1 MNPTLRPSVL
11 PSPAAASDEPLV
23 TPLDR
28 HWKDLPQRPQV
39 TVADLELP
47 AEQLDLA
54 RAAAIYREHGALVIR
69 GLFARSIA
77 GIAGDIARAARQ
89 AIELIPRAAKVQEGW
104 LTPDGTLLL
113 PAPAGFQRAQ
123 QLMVLNC
130 GYKDS
135 SHVFRSALDETMCD
149 LAAALIGP
157 DVELFQD
164 GQVLY
169 KEAVGGHPKHLHQ
182 DSAYFEHRFDGPLA
196 VLSYVVDTDL
206 VNGALHVVPGSHR
219 CGVIPHVD
227 TFSHLGLPEGEW
239 PWERAL
245 PICGKAGD
253 AILFHVHTI
262 HGSKQNHSTAPR
274 PVFIHRYR
282 NAADY
287 VVVGATTAAARQE
300 AETPEARKAAE
311 AGRYRQR
318 GMMVRGFRPFTG

>member
-1 MNPTLRPSVL
+1 MNPTLQHSVN
-11 PSPAAASDEPLV
+11 PSPTEPRV
-23 TPLDR
+23 TPVDQ
-28 HWKDLPQRPQV
+28 HWNDLPQRPQV
-39 TVADLELP
+39 TIADLELQ
-47 AEQLDLA
+47 ADQLDLA
-54 RAAAIYREHGALVIR
+54 RAATIYREHGALVIR
-69 GLFARSIA
+69 GLFARSIP
-77 GIAGDIARAARQ
+77 GIAADIARSAQQ
-89 AIELIPRAAKVQEGW
+89 AIDLIPRATKVQEGW
-104 LTPDGTLLL
+104 ITPDGTLLL

-157 DVELFQD
+157 DVELFME

-169 KEAVGGHPKHLHQ
+169 KEAVGGHPKNLHQ
-182 DSAYFEHRFDGPLA
+182 DSAYFEHRFDGPMA
-196 VLSYVVDTDL
+196 VLTYVVDTDL

-227 TFSHLGLPEGEW
+227 TFSHLGLPESEW

-262 HGSKQNHSTAPR
+262 HGSKQNHSAAPR

-287 VVVGATTAAARQE
+287 VVVSATIAASRQE
-300 AETPEARKAAE
+300 AESQEARKAAE
-311 AGRYRQR
+311 AGRHRQR
-318 GMMVRGFRPFTG
+318 GLMVRGFRPFT